1 MSKKILQSGSPL
13 AAVLLAAA
21 MAPAAWAAGNPAAAQ
36 ALRDFKA
43 DRAHCNSGASQQDR
57 ATCLK
62 EASAAYA
69 EARRGA
75 LDTEPRRNL
84 ARNATQRCDAQPAA
98 DRDACIQRIRG
109 AGTSE
114 GSVKGGGVIHRTET
128 TTR

>member
-1 MSKKILQSGSPL
+1 MIKNI
-13 AAVLLAAA
+13 LLASLVAASA
-21 MAPAAWAAGNPAAAQ
+21 MAPTWAAGNPAQAQ
-36 ALRDFKA
+36 ALREFKL

-75 LDTEPRRNL
+75 LDKEPGDAL
-84 ARNATQRCDAQPAA
+84 ARNAVQRCDAQPAA